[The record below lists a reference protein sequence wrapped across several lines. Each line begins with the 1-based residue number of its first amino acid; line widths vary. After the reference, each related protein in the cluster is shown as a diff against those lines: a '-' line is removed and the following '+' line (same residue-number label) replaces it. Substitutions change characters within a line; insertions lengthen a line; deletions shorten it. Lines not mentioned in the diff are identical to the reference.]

1 MQNRIIHLFWA
12 GAFSTSPMILLIGV
26 FLSIIFEFLVEF
38 SHAKSCT
45 THYARVCSWSIS
57 LQISHPEYHD
67 RRFRLLG
74 PCARKKMTEWRTPI
88 EILFEIRTSELIAGN
103 RYFALENPSF
113 SHKNTEIFS
122 GASPLN
128 PANASGKRLRRSW
141 LASAQICFYL
151 PSRTQICF
159 SIRWPPPPTPGGVYP
174 PAQGNMIQEILRF

>member
-12 GAFSTSPMILLIGV
+12 PMNLLTGV

-38 SHAKSCT
+38 SHAKSYT
-45 THYARVCSWSIS
+45 NHYVRILFFSWSIS
-57 LQISHPEYHD
+57 LQIKSDFSLWIPRSSVSIIETL
-67 RRFRLLG
+67 FE
-74 PCARKKMTEWRTPI
+74 KMTEWRTPI
-88 EILFEIRTSELIAGN
+88 EILFEIRTSELIAGK
-103 RYFALENPSF
+103 RYFLLENPSF

-151 PSRTQICF
+151 PNRTQICF
-159 SIRWPPPPTPGGVYP
+159 SIRWPPHPGGVSLA
-174 PAQGNMIQEILRF
+174 AQGNMIQEILRF